1 MTIEADRAVGRYG
14 VQMTGVGL
22 VLVREALDDRLTGAL
37 LQELG
42 DLLADAGVRLVT
54 RVVES
59 ADEELAVYHAWQSS
73 GSVDAVALL
82 GLAPDDKRIPL
93 LQRIGLPFAAL
104 ADAQQV
110 DGFSAVVIDTAA
122 SVELVRL
129 HLAEVGYGRA
139 VYIAGPE
146 GANTSDARV
155 AAIARVGA
163 SSSIEVIRSHP
174 DSIVQD
180 ALAAIDAEPAALL
193 VDGDVAAVALVSAL
207 VAQGRKVP
215 QDIAVL
221 CWTDSVLCQTAQPTI
236 TAVNQRASELGA
248 LLGDCL
254 LRAAASEAPVV
265 IAAPPPFIVAR
276 ESA

>member
-180 ALAAIDAEPAALL
+180 ALAAIEAEPAALL